1 MDTRSATMIL
11 HALAAAVH
19 AAHLKGIIHRDLKP
33 SNVMIDEAGRPR
45 ITDFGLARRLDG
57 SGCATATG
65 LMLGSPS
72 YMSPEQAIGT
82 AEQVSAASDVYGL
95 GALFY
100 HLLTGRAPFNAATP
114 SDTLRLVIDSDPA
127 PPRLLNPNLPCDLE
141 TICLKCL
148 TKDPSGRYSSA
159 AALRDDLERFLD
171 ERPIRA
177 RPPRLDYRLKK
188 LIRRHRTGV
197 ASLCAIILSLTG
209 GIVTSWTQFVH
220 ERTAR
225 QRAVISE
232 RKSREIIAFFKNML
246 GRFGSSATAGTDFG
260 LVSVPP
266 RWMEIINS
274 TAKQIDQDFSQQPE
288 VAAELRA
295 ILGRIYL
302 ALGQFDT
309 AERLLREA
317 LNLQQRLLGRG
328 HQDTLRTQ
336 TDLGLTI
343 AVRGDLEDASA
354 NLMEALVAAKSL
366 YGAESLEAVDIL
378 KVLGLTY
385 CTYSRSGEGERFWRE
400 VLAIQRKRLP
410 AGDVALAP
418 SLENLAWAILW
429 RRRQEAE
436 MLLQESLTIRE
447 STGTLKQVESVGTPL
462 EALALCRMMAGDLG
476 EAERL
481 ARESLALVNGL
492 PEHHPVI
499 QSRTV
504 GILAE
509 VLMGRGD
516 FVAALPLWRESL
528 AHAER
533 AAPFGALFQ
542 RANAHFQIGTCLL
555 KLGRPNEAEPELRIA
570 RVKFETSFG
579 AHYLYSLRASLGL
592 ASALDALNRSVEA
605 EAELLAAQ
613 KMSNE
618 AEVGQPLSREE
629 RHDILVALVAFYHK
643 HDQSEKAIEWRQQL
657 DDSESTKGEETR
669 LGR

>member
-1 MDTRSATMIL
+1 
-11 HALAAAVH
+11 
-19 AAHLKGIIHRDLKP
+19 
-33 SNVMIDEAGRPR
+33 
-45 ITDFGLARRLDG
+45 
-57 SGCATATG
+57 
-65 LMLGSPS
+65 
-72 YMSPEQAIGT
+72 
-82 AEQVSAASDVYGL
+82 
-95 GALFY
+95 
-100 HLLTGRAPFNAATP
+100 
-114 SDTLRLVIDSDPA
+114 
-127 PPRLLNPNLPCDLE
+127 
-141 TICLKCL
+141 
-148 TKDPSGRYSSA
+148 
-159 AALRDDLERFLD
+159 
-171 ERPIRA
+171 
-177 RPPRLDYRLKK
+177 
-188 LIRRHRTGV
+188 
-197 ASLCAIILSLTG
+197 
-209 GIVTSWTQFVH
+209 
-220 ERTAR
+220 
-225 QRAVISE
+225 
-232 RKSREIIAFFKNML
+232 
-246 GRFGSSATAGTDFG
+246 
-260 LVSVPP
+260 
-266 RWMEIINS
+266 
-274 TAKQIDQDFSQQPE
+274 
-288 VAAELRA
+288 
-295 ILGRIYL
+295 
-302 ALGQFDT
+302 
-309 AERLLREA
+309 
-317 LNLQQRLLGRG
+317 
-328 HQDTLRTQ
+328 
-336 TDLGLTI
+336 
-343 AVRGDLEDASA
+343 
-354 NLMEALVAAKSL
+354 
-366 YGAESLEAVDIL
+366 
-378 KVLGLTY
+378 
-385 CTYSRSGEGERFWRE
+385 
-400 VLAIQRKRLP
+400 
-410 AGDVALAP
+410 
-418 SLENLAWAILW
+418 
-429 RRRQEAE
+429 

-481 ARESLALVNGL
+481 DRESLALVNGL